1 MCVTVVYD
9 DRLAVFHC
17 KVKLA
22 VEDFFLYISR
32 RFVVMVIQSDLADAD
47 VADFEE
53 IPFTLED
60 YFMQFYRED
69 RQFGEVR

>member
-1 MCVTVVYD
+1 MNDAQVN
-9 DRLAVFHC
+9 RLIA
-17 KVKLA
+17 
-22 VEDFFLYISR
+22 
-32 RFVVMVIQSDLADAD
+32 DLADAD

-69 RQFGEVR
+69 RQFEEVR